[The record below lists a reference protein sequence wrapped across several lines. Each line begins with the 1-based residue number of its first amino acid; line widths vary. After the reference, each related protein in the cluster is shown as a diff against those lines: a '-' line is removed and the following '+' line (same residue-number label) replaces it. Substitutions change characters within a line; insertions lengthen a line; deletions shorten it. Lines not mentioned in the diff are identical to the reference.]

1 MRLPNEKINEI
12 AKSVNIV
19 EVISYYISLQKRGKS
34 FVGICPF
41 HPDKN
46 PSLHVSEEK
55 QVYHCFACKASG
67 NVFRFVMD
75 YEKISFQDAVIKL
88 ADKAGIKIS
97 FKPENKD
104 VSDEISKL
112 YEINSLAAKYYHKN
126 LQDLKGSEKE
136 FISGYIK
143 KRNLSK
149 NSITKFGLGYASRG
163 WNNLLPYFID
173 NGNFTAEDV
182 LAAGL
187 VKSKEK
193 GKYYDT
199 FRGRLVFPIF
209 NESDKIAGFGARKLY
224 DDDEIE
230 GKYINTQE
238 TKVYQKRQIL
248 YGLNFAK
255 ESIRLNDCVII
266 VEGYLDVIMLSQ
278 NGINNVVASSGT
290 ALTPE
295 QVRLLSRY
303 TKNIILIFDSDSAG
317 VKAAKAGL
325 QIILEAGLDLNIVSL
340 PEGED
345 PDSLV
350 KNKGKEE
357 FILLLNSK
365 KSVIEFISD
374 IYVKENRLNTPV
386 DKTEFVKEI
395 ISYISRI
402 PDKIKR
408 AFYVKDISSKFGL
421 YESDL
426 RDELDSAIK
435 RFKKESFPKSDL
447 KTPTVKNDFKEKVKE
462 IQKIPI
468 EEIELL
474 ELFINGDTKTLE
486 YLEYNL
492 ETDYIS
498 DNTVKE
504 IVFKFLDEYMNERKI
519 DVNTVL
525 NGSDD
530 DKYDFLLSR
539 LSIQKYDLSEY
550 EKFDKNSLIYSAGNK
565 TKDYLKKAKD
575 LLKKIRIRQIDKE
588 ILELKKTGGDPNLI
602 IEKKRKIN
610 EIQKSEY

>member
-12 AKSVNIV
+12 AKANDIIDI
-19 EVISYYISLQKRGKS
+19 ISYYIPVKKRGKS
-34 FVGICPF
+34 FVAVCPF

-46 PSLHVSEEK
+46 PSLHISPDK
-55 QVYHCFACKASG
+55 QVYHCFACKAGG

-75 YEKISFQDAVIKL
+75 YEKISFQDAVLKL

-97 FKPENKD
+97 YKPENKD
-104 VSDEISKL
+104 ISDEVSKL
-112 YEINSLAAKYYHKN
+112 YEINNLAAKYFHRN
-126 LQDLKGSEKE
+126 LQELKGSEKD
-136 FISGYIK
+136 FISSYLK
-143 KRNLSK
+143 KRGLSK

-163 WNNLLPYFID
+163 WNNLLSYFLD
-173 NGNFTAEDV
+173 DGNFTADDI

-209 NESDKIAGFGARKLY
+209 NESDKIVGFGARKLY

-255 ESIRLNDCVII
+255 ESIRQNDFVII
-266 VEGYLDVIMLSQ
+266 VEGYLDVISLSQ
-278 NGINNVVASSGT
+278 SGINNVVASSGT

-295 QVRLLSRY
+295 QVHLLSRY
-303 TKNIILIFDSDSAG
+303 SKNIILIFDSDSAG
-317 VKAAKAGL
+317 IKAAKSGL

-345 PDSLV
+345 PDSFIR
-350 KNKGKEE
+350 KKSKDE

-365 KSVIEFISD
+365 KSIIEFISD
-374 IYVKENRLNTPV
+374 IYIRENRLNTPN

-395 ISYISRI
+395 ISYIARI

-408 AFYVKDISSKFGL
+408 AFYIKDISSKFGL
-421 YESDL
+421 YESDM
-426 RDELDSAIK
+426 RDELELAVK

-447 KTPTVKNDFKEKVKE
+447 KIPPVKSNSKEMAKE
-462 IQKIPI
+462 IQKIPK

-474 ELFINGDTKTLE
+474 ELFINGDSKTLE

-492 ETDYIS
+492 ETDFIS
-498 DNTVKE
+498 DKTVKE
-504 IVFKFLDEYMNERKI
+504 LVFKFLDEYMNTAKI
-519 DVNTVL
+519 EVNTLL

-530 DKYDFLLSR
+530 GKYDFLLSR

-550 EKFDKNSLIYSAGNK
+550 DNLDKNSLIYNAGNK
-565 TKDYLKKAKD
+565 DKDYLKKAKD
-575 LLKKIRIRQIDKE
+575 LLKKMRIRQIEKE
-588 ILELKKTGGDPNLI
+588 IQELKKTGSDPNLI

-610 EIQKSEY
+610 EIRKSEY